1 MEYFL
6 LFFCLNFT
14 MSGSGGQWR
23 DEKGEEKE
31 EREDWEKHSGMLCGW
46 SEEGKSWTLVGALE
60 QRYHYLSRTFQP
72 LASNPSLFS

>member
-31 EREDWEKHSGMLCGW
+31 EREDWEG
-46 SEEGKSWTLVGALE
+46 GKREQGRGAMAWE
-60 QRYHYLSRTFQP
+60 QQMHMAARPQHTPSRP
-72 LASNPSLFS
+72 